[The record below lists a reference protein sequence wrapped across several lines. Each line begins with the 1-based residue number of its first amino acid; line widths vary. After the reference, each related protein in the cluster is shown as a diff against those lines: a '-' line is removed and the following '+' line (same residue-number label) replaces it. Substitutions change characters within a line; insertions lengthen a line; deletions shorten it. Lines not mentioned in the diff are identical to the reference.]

1 MISSW
6 SALPQCC
13 KGRRIALYCRIR
25 RSGGDCLVSLGGGS
39 PIDMYNVASYSTLTG
54 SDLTTA
60 HQLIEG
66 VKPGAH
72 TGREL
77 IRIAIPTT
85 WPKSQLN
92 ALDPSPKNSESFDSM
107 NLQAAA
113 LDRRPRSA
121 QALEQLQVMDRPLSR
136 EGVVTLLETAY

>member
-1 MISSW
+1 LVISSW
-6 SALPQCC
+6 SAPPQSC
-13 KGRRIALYCRIR
+13 KGRRIVLRCRIR
-25 RSGGDCLVSLGGGS
+25 RSGADCLVSLGGGS
-39 PIDMYNVASYSTLTG
+39 PIDMCKVPLIRFSTG

-77 IRIAIPTT
+77 IHIAIPTT
-85 WPKSQLN
+85 WPKSQLS
-92 ALDPSPKNSESFDSM
+92 ALDPSPKNSECFDSM

-113 LDRRPRSA
+113 LDR
-121 QALEQLQVMDRPLSR
+121 DRAARKP
-136 EGVVTLLETAY
+136 